1 MNADLFARLSQAQTE
16 EEKTWLLIELSLE
29 GLLPELRQS
38 VWAMALPHWFDAEI
52 LAAACPDLAD
62 RAAELYQQLQGL
74 SFVEVFPERGHNVHE
89 LTRRAILQRRWQ
101 DDRQGFVE
109 CSGRLAAYFANVGE
123 SAAEWIYHLV
133 IADREQGKAKLKQYA
148 ETLNNSYRRSESEL
162 LLSGLREHL
171 AAGWLEPGIA
181 GRVAYWEGRLH
192 FRFYE
197 ASQALERY
205 ETAIEI
211 YRQVG
216 DRLGEANTLQA
227 IGDVLQFLDQR
238 QAALERY
245 ETAIEIYR
253 QVGARLGEANTLQA
267 IGDVLQFLD
276 QRQAALERYETA
288 IEIYRQVGARLG
300 EANTLQAIGDLQSD
314 PAVAMA
320 QYLQPALSIYQ
331 QIDNTYSQ
339 GRILAVSIAPTY
351 LKLQQPDQAKLSYEQ
366 ALELSSQ
373 INYQPGIQYCQN
385 ALRDLDGISD

>member
-267 IGDVLQFLD
+267 IGD
-276 QRQAALERYETA
+276 
-288 IEIYRQVGARLG
+288 
-300 EANTLQAIGDLQSD
+300 LQSD